1 MIIGFIGVGIGI
13 GVGIE
18 AVGERPAQLCFSVF
32 YRTSLSCRLSEP
44 EADTDTD
51 PDTDGQ
57 NKSTHKMC

>member
-1 MIIGFIGVGIGI
+1 MITGFVGVGIGI
-13 GVGIE
+13 GIGIE
-18 AVGERPAQLCFSVF
+18 AVGEGLTQLWLSVF
-32 YRTSLSCRLSEP
+32 YRTSPSCRLSDP